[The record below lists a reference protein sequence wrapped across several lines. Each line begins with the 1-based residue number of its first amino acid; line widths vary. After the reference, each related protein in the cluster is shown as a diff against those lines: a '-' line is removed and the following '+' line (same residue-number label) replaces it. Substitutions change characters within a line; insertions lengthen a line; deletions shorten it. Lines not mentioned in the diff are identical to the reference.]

1 MTAEG
6 GSARPA
12 VSVGQWVVPQ
22 IVLDL
27 GGPRSALLIQ
37 QAFEEEGLPCP
48 SIDERV
54 APTALLFPRSF
65 VETVEHM
72 PAHKTHD
79 YSFVGGLFRPDTF
92 PERAWILDF
101 AARRFSDRSYLLLTD
116 AEPDYAPIGPFD
128 HTNMDS
134 DVFVPRDVPSQDRA
148 FFHDHYFRVL
158 RASRFTLCPAGDA
171 PWSMRFFEAIMCRSI
186 PIVSDATHIGRND
199 RERAIGYHYYR
210 REDDHVYDE
219 RIVDEN
225 FRTFVREQT
234 LIARPKGSV

>member
-12 VSVGQWVVPQ
+12 VSVGQWIVPQ

-72 PAHKTHD
+72 PAHKTYD

-92 PERAWILDF
+92 PDALGPRLCGSAIHRSFVSAPDRRRARLL
-101 AARRFSDRSYLLLTD
+101 AARTVRSHEHGLGRVRPERSPAAGPRLL
-116 AEPDYAPIGPFD
+116 
-128 HTNMDS
+128 
-134 DVFVPRDVPSQDRA
+134 PRPLLPGA
-148 FFHDHYFRVL
+148 
-158 RASRFTLCPAGDA
+158 RASRFALCPAGDA

-186 PIVSDATHIGRND
+186 PIVSDAAHIGRND
-199 RERAIGYHYYR
+199 RRAGDR
-210 REDDHVYDE
+210 LPLLPDATTTTCMTRD
-219 RIVDEN
+219 IVDEN
-225 FRTFVREQT
+225 FRSFVREQT